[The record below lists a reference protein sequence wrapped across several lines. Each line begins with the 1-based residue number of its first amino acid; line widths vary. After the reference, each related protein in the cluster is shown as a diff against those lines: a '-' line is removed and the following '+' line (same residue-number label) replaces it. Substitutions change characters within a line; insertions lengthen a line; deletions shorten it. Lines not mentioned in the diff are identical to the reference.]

1 MFCQIKGTGSPEVN
15 VVSFSLI
22 CEKLLDRPSLPNY
35 GFCSC
40 VYWLQV
46 VVESFTGRILLIL
59 GFQCMFPH
67 HDLFAS
73 LSFA

>member
-15 VVSFSLI
+15 VVNFSLI

-40 VYWLQV
+40 LLASSGGGILHRQNSFDIGVSVYV
-46 VVESFTGRILLIL
+46 SS
-59 GFQCMFPH
+59 P
-67 HDLFAS
+67 
-73 LSFA
+73 